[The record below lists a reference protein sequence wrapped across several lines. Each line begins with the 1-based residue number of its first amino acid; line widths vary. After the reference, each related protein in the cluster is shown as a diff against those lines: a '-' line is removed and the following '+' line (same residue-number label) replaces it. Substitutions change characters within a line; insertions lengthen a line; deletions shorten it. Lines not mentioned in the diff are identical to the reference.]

1 MHDNLAARKRSR
13 VFSYIAIRAMMRLFI
28 FFAILF
34 IPLPGF
40 SQDTYP
46 GLSRIYSTENSRQ
59 DAQKEQDVFNTRL
72 AQFIP
77 QKERYHYTKFLPG
90 RLIYSSHKEADVGK
104 LNYDLLFQQISTID
118 IKGDTAFVA
127 NFEIIKYILLDKDLY
142 YHDYQKGYFEILSNP
157 DDTTRLVAQRKLKII
172 KREVLSDIEKPKMVS
187 TIKMFSTIYD
197 PLNPTFP
204 REKVTLSREITFF
217 LLNKNDEPIIATK
230 AAFFKVFPS
239 HKQEIEK
246 YLSQMARERTPIK
259 FYREA
264 DLKKLFQ
271 FCSGLF
277 WMTY

>member
-1 MHDNLAARKRSR
+1 
-13 VFSYIAIRAMMRLFI
+13 MMRLFI

-46 GLSRIYSTENSRQ
+46 GLSRIYGSENSRQ

-90 RLIYSSHKEADVGK
+90 RLIYSSHKEADVAK
-104 LNYDLLFQQISTID
+104 LNYDLFFRQISTID

-142 YHDYQKGYFEILSNP
+142 YHDYQKGYFEILTNP
-157 DDTTRLVAQRKLKII
+157 DDTTRLVAQRKLKVIN
-172 KREVLSDIEKPKMVS
+172 REVLSDLEKPKMVS
-187 TIKMFSTIYD
+187 TINMFSTIYD
-197 PLNPTFP
+197 PLNPTFS
-204 REKVTLSREITFF
+204 REKVTLSREIIFYLLDGNDNSYPANKTNF
-217 LLNKNDEPIIATK
+217 LKL
-230 AAFFKVFPS
+230 FS
-239 HKQEIEK
+239 RHEK
-246 YLSQMARERTPIK
+246 KIKSYLRHMHLKGSRIK
-259 FYREA
+259 FYQEE

-271 FCSGLF
+271 FCSGLSL
-277 WMTY
+277 